1 MERERTEESEDCR
14 CARGGAEGGLGVA
27 MADPDVEGGEGEEV
41 SAAAADKELLL
52 PFVLLVL
59 ELTPKPR
66 VARDIWSGGTCHVA
80 L

>member
-14 CARGGAEGGLGVA
+14 CARGGALGSA
-27 MADPDVEGGEGEEV
+27 MADLDVEGEGEA
-41 SAAAADKELLL
+41 AAAADEELML

-59 ELTPKPR
+59 GLTPKPR